1 MATVLTW
8 PSGILPASFDWSLAS
23 NGSSFTSPWNGQSQT
38 VRYPGS
44 AWKAQMS
51 LSNLDDLESREVE
64 ALIFE
69 LDGMSGRIKL
79 WDMGRFPGTVKGTP
93 RVNGSNQTGA
103 TLVTD
108 GWTPSV
114 KVLSRGD
121 YVTVNDE
128 MKMILRDVTSN
139 ASGQANLPIGP
150 MLRQSP
156 PDNLV
161 IEVANPYAIFRLEK
175 NENGVKRS
183 PAFNNDITLNFV
195 ESF

>member
-1 MATVLTW
+1 MATLTW
-8 PSGILPASFDWSLAS
+8 PSGVLPASFDWTLVS

-44 AWKAQMS
+44 AWKAS
-51 LSNLDDLESREVE
+51 LTLSNLDDLESREIE

-79 WDMGRFPGTVKGTP
+79 WDMGRFPGTTKGAP
-93 RVNGSNQTGA
+93 KVNGANQTGS
-103 TLVTD
+103 TLNSN
-108 GWTPSV
+108 GWTPNV
-114 KVLSRGD
+114 QILTRGS
-121 YVTVNDE
+121 YITVNDE
-128 MKMILRDVTSN
+128 MKMVLQDVTSN
-139 ASGQANLPIGP
+139 AQGLAAIPIAP

-156 PDNLV
+156 PNAVV

-183 PAFNNDITLNFV
+183 PGFNNDITLNFV